1 MTLIGLCVC
10 ESIEMYWL
18 KSTKFVEKKN
28 IYKYYKYYKY
38 YE

>member
-18 KSTKFVEKKN
+18 KSTKFVEKNKFIIKN
-28 IYKYYKYYKY
+28 T
-38 YE
+38 